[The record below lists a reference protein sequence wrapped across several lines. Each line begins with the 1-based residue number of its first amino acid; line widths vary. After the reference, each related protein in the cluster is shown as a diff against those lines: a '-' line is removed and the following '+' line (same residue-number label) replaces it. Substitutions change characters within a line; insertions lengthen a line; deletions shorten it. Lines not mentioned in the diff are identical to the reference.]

1 MLPQPEDKMSNVLLV
16 TSLTL
21 LLVTVVHLPSL
32 VLLDIIPIM
41 ELVLCVQPMLFL
53 VHLDK
58 SVHVNL
64 DSSFP
69 IMLVKLVE
77 LELPLVD
84 LTLLPSLVYQVM
96 DYLPLELVSN
106 VLQELPIVLFQ
117 EILLLLLHV

>member
-1 MLPQPEDKMSNVLLV
+1 MEILSYNVYKV
-16 TSLTL
+16 SSYLT
-21 LLVTVVHLPSL
+21 
-32 VLLDIIPIM
+32 I
-41 ELVLCVQPMLFL
+41 
-53 VHLDK
+53 
-58 SVHVNL
+58 
-64 DSSFP
+64 
-69 IMLVKLVE
+69 LVKLVE